1 MDYRLTDP
9 YFDPPERNPADYTE
23 KSVRLPR
30 SYWCYEPP
38 IAGLEIAPPPAA
50 EAGFIT
56 FGSLNSF
63 CKITP
68 TVLRTWSEILLAVPD
83 SRLLIHAIEGSHR
96 DRVRKTFAE
105 RGIEP
110 DRVEFVGWLPLPQ
123 YMDQYRRIDIALDPF
138 PYAGGMTT
146 CHALWMGVPVIT
158 LAGKTAIGRGG
169 VSILSNLGLED
180 LIADSEQAYIRIAAA
195 QANDGSRLAYV
206 RTTIRE
212 QMKHSPLMDAR
223 QFAADLENAY
233 RQMWRARC
241 ATGPLR
247 G

>member
-1 MDYRLTDP
+1 
-9 YFDPPERNPADYTE
+9 
-23 KSVRLPR
+23 
-30 SYWCYEPP
+30 
-38 IAGLEIAPPPAA
+38 
-50 EAGFIT
+50 
-56 FGSLNSF
+56 
-63 CKITP
+63 
-68 TVLRTWSEILLAVPD
+68 
-83 SRLLIHAIEGSHR
+83 
-96 DRVRKTFAE
+96 
-105 RGIEP
+105 
-110 DRVEFVGWLPLPQ
+110 
-123 YMDQYRRIDIALDPF
+123 MDQYRRIDIALDPF